1 MAQSSITVKRK
12 FEDECEEQVKFQR
25 VEPLRHCTV
34 DYNLV
39 TKDNIKELFSSIR
52 LIGYDEPKAGVR
64 GHYHVVGIPKF
75 TKRSVFFIYL
85 TLTNIFK

>member
-12 FEDECEEQVKFQR
+12 FEDECEEQVKIQR

-34 DYNLV
+34 DFNLV
-39 TKDNIKELFSSIR
+39 NPDNIKELFSTIR

-64 GHYHVVGIPKF
+64 GHYHVIGVPKL

-85 TLTNIFK
+85 IITNIFK